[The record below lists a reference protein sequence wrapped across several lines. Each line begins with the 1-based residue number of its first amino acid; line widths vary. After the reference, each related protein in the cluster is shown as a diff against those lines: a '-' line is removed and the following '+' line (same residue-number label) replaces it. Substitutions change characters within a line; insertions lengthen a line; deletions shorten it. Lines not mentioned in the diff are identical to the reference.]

1 LGVRRTVR
9 RESITLSGRLHMRGL
24 KKVLLLAGVLAVVAG
39 ACGRAEQLTAPG
51 ERPPAT
57 DLAPHDDPPLPP
69 DTTGR
74 WGGGL
79 GSGT

>member
-1 LGVRRTVR
+1 
-9 RESITLSGRLHMRGL
+9 MRGL
-24 KKVLLLAGVLAVVAG
+24 KKVVLLAIVLAAAAG
-39 ACGRAEQLTAPG
+39 ACGRAERLTAPD

-57 DLAPHDDPPLPP
+57 DLAPLPDDDGLLPRDESPPPP
-69 DTTGR
+69 ADTTGR

>member
-1 LGVRRTVR
+1 MQR
-9 RESITLSGRLHMRGL
+9 SL
-24 KKVLLLAGVLAVVAG
+24 KAVLLAIALAAFAG
-39 ACGRAEQLTAPG
+39 ACGRADGLTAPDAWQASESQPAPAGG
-51 ERPPAT
+51 EATTQDDAPPPPPPA
-57 DLAPHDDPPLPP
+57 

>member
-1 LGVRRTVR
+1 
-9 RESITLSGRLHMRGL
+9 MRG
-24 KKVLLLAGVLAVVAG
+24 KMKVLLLAGVLAAVAG
-39 ACGRAEQLTAPG
+39 ACGQVDRLVTPDVGLPAADVAPTADGVG
-51 ERPPAT
+51 ETLQHDAPPPPPPA
-57 DLAPHDDPPLPP
+57 

>member
-1 LGVRRTVR
+1 
-9 RESITLSGRLHMRGL
+9 MRGWT
-24 KKVLLLAGVLAVVAG
+24 KMLLAALLAVAG
-39 ACGRAEQLTAPG
+39 ACGRSPQLTEPEASPSG
-51 ERPPAT
+51 DVLSPPDGGDALQDEPPPPPA
-57 DLAPHDDPPLPP
+57 

>member
-1 LGVRRTVR
+1 
-9 RESITLSGRLHMRGL
+9 MRGWT
-24 KKVLLLAGVLAVVAG
+24 KVLLLGAVLVAGG
-39 ACGRAEQLTAPG
+39 ACGSASRLTEPEAAPSADLLPPPEPG
-51 ERPPAT
+51 DVLHDGPPPA
-57 DLAPHDDPPLPP
+57 

>member
-1 LGVRRTVR
+1 MRRSTQLLLL
-9 RESITLSGRLHMRGL
+9 T
-24 KKVLLLAGVLAVVAG
+24 VLLAAVAG
-39 ACGRAEQLTAPG
+39 ACGRTDGLTAPRAWQASESETIPPTGG
-51 ERPPAT
+51 EATTQDDAPPPPPPA
-57 DLAPHDDPPLPP
+57 